1 MRRSSFMDMGF
12 FNRPSES
19 SSNILSFHSTAN
31 WNAHFNASKVTDK
44 LMVIDF
50 NASWCGPCKFMDSV
64 IQQYATKYTDV
75 EFIKIDADE
84 LMEVSQ
90 AFQVQTLPTFLLI
103 KKGKVAE
110 RVTGA
115 RKEELEKLILN
126 HRREIV

>member
-1 MRRSSFMDMGF
+1 MGF
-12 FNRPSES
+12 FRRPSES
-19 SSNILSFHSTAN
+19 SSNILSFHSTAK

-50 NASWCGPCKFMDSV
+50 NASWCGPCKFMDTV

-126 HRREIV
+126 HRRVIV